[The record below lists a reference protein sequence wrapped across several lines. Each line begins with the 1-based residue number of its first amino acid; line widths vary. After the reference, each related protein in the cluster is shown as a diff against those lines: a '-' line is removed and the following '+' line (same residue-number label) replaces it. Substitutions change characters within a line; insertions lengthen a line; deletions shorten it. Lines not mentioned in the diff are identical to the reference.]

1 MVSSIFKHNMYSGV
15 FENLGPIETPANL
28 FNEDDKYMDMMRNE
42 DVYESKIKKGGCLF
56 IPSYY
61 WF

>member
-15 FENLGPIETPANL
+15 FENLDPLDTPVNL
-28 FNEDDKYMDMMRNE
+28 FENDGKWMDLMRDEDI
-42 DVYESKIKKGGCLF
+42 YESKIKKGGCLF

-61 WF
+61 WY